1 MTAERF
7 TALRTTRS
15 ARATLALGK
24 RLGALL
30 QPGDV
35 VALVGELGAGKT
47 AFVRGLGEGLGLAEG
62 ARVASPSYTIVNAYE
77 LARPVRGALAL
88 MHLDLYRFEPEGSDE
103 ALEAVGFAELNEGA
117 IVVVEWP
124 EHAPA
129 ALAAA
134 TVKVVIEDRGG
145 DERTLV
151 ISRVAPA
158 P

>member
-1 MTAERF
+1 MAE
-7 TALRTTRS
+7 LVVSHSEDDTRAA
-15 ARATLALGK
+15 ARRLAATLVAGE
-24 RLGALL
+24 
-30 QPGDV
+30 V
-35 VALVGELGAGKT
+35 VALIGPLGAGKT